1 MRTGGEGASEG
12 ENDDYLLWEAPSTP
26 DTKSP
31 QPPPPAQA
39 LDHTSMGMMS
49 AVPANVMS
57 PDDMLRAYAA
67 RSQSPP
73 VGPTMPQR
81 AAKFAS
87 KSMRR
92 LYGPSGAQGTKV
104 MGGVGLSGNNRM
116 SVSQFNEDDAYIG
129 TAT

>member
-1 MRTGGEGASEG
+1 MRTGGEGSNDA
-12 ENDDYLLWEAPSTP
+12 ENDDYLLWEAPT
-26 DTKSP
+26 SP
-31 QPPPPAQA
+31 QVPTPAQTH
-39 LDHTSMGMMS
+39 DQTSIGMMS
-49 AVPANVMS
+49 AMPANVMS

-67 RSQSPP
+67 RSQSP
-73 VGPTMPQR
+73 VAPTFPRR

-92 LYGPSGAQGTKV
+92 LYGPDGAQGAKV

-116 SVSQFNEDDAYIG
+116 SVSQFNEEDAYIG